1 MHGQLHHNKSQSL
14 SYTVSECVCE
24 WETEMGQ
31 VRQGSD
37 GDTWPPKQPRINC
50 LHRKASP
57 EGCGKVIMISTNRNA
72 AIYLIFR
79 IHTLMQ
85 LELPDV
91 EPPVEK
97 GAQIKSKKILPEN

>member
-1 MHGQLHHNKSQSL
+1 MS
-14 SYTVSECVCE
+14 E

-31 VRQGSD
+31 ARRGSD
-37 GDTWPPKQPRINC
+37 GLLVTHDLQNNQGLI
-50 LHRKASP
+50 ASL
-57 EGCGKVIMISTNRNA
+57 ESCGKVIRTSTSHHA

-97 GAQIKSKKILPEN
+97 GAQIKSKMILPEN